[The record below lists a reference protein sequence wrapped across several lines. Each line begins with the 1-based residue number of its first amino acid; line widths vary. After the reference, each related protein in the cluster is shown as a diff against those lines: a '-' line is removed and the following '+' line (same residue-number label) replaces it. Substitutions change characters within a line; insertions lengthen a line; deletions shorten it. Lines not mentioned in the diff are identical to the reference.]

1 LELESWRAGVME
13 PPWIAFE
20 RMVDILIE
28 HHAKQISAQ
37 REALRQ
43 LRAGGP
49 KADRGCFAK
58 ERRG

>member
-1 LELESWRAGVME
+1 ME